1 MRTEGG
7 GWKEDGRR
15 TECGRMEDGR
25 RRMEGG
31 RKEDRMWTDGGWKE
45 DGRRTDK
52 FKMTSLS
59 FKHSMFKILT
69 SRHRLCIYMK
79 YIHI

>member
-1 MRTEGG
+1 MEEGRKETGRRTEGDR
-7 GWKEDGRR
+7 KEDGRR
-15 TECGRMEDGR
+15 TKV
-25 RRMEGG
+25 G
-31 RKEDRMWTDGGWKE
+31 RKEDGRKPERGRRK
-45 DGRRTDK
+45 DGRRMDE

-69 SRHRLCIYMK
+69 SRHKLCIYMK